1 MHKQQ
6 TRNNVYRLRLRELR
20 NEFADTAKRDARRA
34 KLISNAERA
43 EAEAEMRQQMGYAH
57 PIRQRVW

>member
-43 EAEAEMRQQMGYAH
+43 EAEAEMKLLHSATDRQKWY
-57 PIRQRVW
+57 

>member
-6 TRNNVYRLRLRELR
+6 SKNNVYRLRLRELR

-43 EAEAEMRQQMGYAH
+43 EAEAEMKQQMGYAH
-57 PIRQRVW
+57 PVRHKWL

>member
-6 TRNNVYRLRLRELR
+6 SRNNVYRLRLAELR
-20 NEFADTAKRDARRA
+20 NEFAEVAKRDARRA
-34 KLISNAERA
+34 RLIENAERA

-57 PIRQRVW
+57 PIRQKWY